1 LAPATEPLLELRQ
14 ISVRYG
20 RVAVIHALSLSTNR
34 GEVIAVLGPNGAGK
48 TTLVRSIIGL
58 VPPAEGEIRFAG
70 ETISRLRPHQVVAR
84 GIAVVPE
91 GRGIFPKMTVEENL
105 KSGLVFFDG
114 DPARLRERLE
124 DAYDRFPVLGQRRS
138 QVAGTLSGGEQSMLS
153 VSRAMMRK
161 PKLLLMDEPSL
172 GLSPKLVDQTFAIV
186 RALHREGTS
195 ILLIEQNARQ
205 ALAVC
210 DRGYILQK
218 GAIVLSGSREELVS
232 DERVQRAYF
241 AADRNSPPTPA

>member
-1 LAPATEPLLELRQ
+1 
-14 ISVRYG
+14 
-20 RVAVIHALSLSTNR
+20 
-34 GEVIAVLGPNGAGK
+34 
-48 TTLVRSIIGL
+48 
-58 VPPAEGEIRFAG
+58 
-70 ETISRLRPHQVVAR
+70 
-84 GIAVVPE
+84 
-91 GRGIFPKMTVEENL
+91 
-105 KSGLVFFDG
+105 
-114 DPARLRERLE
+114 
-124 DAYDRFPVLGQRRS
+124 
-138 QVAGTLSGGEQSMLS
+138 MLS

-218 GAIVLSGSREELVS
+218 GAIVLSGSREELAS

>member
-1 LAPATEPLLELRQ
+1 MAPATEPLLDLRQ

-20 RVAVIHALSLSTNR
+20 RVAVIHALSLTTNR

-58 VPPAEGEIRFAG
+58 VPPAEGEIRFEG
-70 ETISRLRPHQVVAR
+70 EAISRLPPHRVVAR

-114 DPARLRERLE
+114 DPARLRDRLE
-124 DAYDRFPVLGQRRS
+124 DAYARFPLLGQRRS

-241 AADRNSPPTPA
+241 AVDRNPPPTPV

>member
-1 LAPATEPLLELRQ
+1 
-14 ISVRYG
+14 
-20 RVAVIHALSLSTNR
+20 
-34 GEVIAVLGPNGAGK
+34 
-48 TTLVRSIIGL
+48 
-58 VPPAEGEIRFAG
+58 
-70 ETISRLRPHQVVAR
+70 
-84 GIAVVPE
+84 
-91 GRGIFPKMTVEENL
+91 
-105 KSGLVFFDG
+105 
-114 DPARLRERLE
+114 
-124 DAYDRFPVLGQRRS
+124 
-138 QVAGTLSGGEQSMLS
+138 
-153 VSRAMMRK
+153 MMRK

>member
-1 LAPATEPLLELRQ
+1 M
-14 ISVRYG
+14 
-20 RVAVIHALSLSTNR
+20 
-34 GEVIAVLGPNGAGK
+34 LGPNGAGK
-48 TTLVRSIIGL
+48 TTLLRSIIGL
-58 VPPAEGEIRFAG
+58 VPPAEGEIRFES

-91 GRGIFPKMTVEENL
+91 GRGIFVK
-105 KSGLVFFDG
+105 
-114 DPARLRERLE
+114 
-124 DAYDRFPVLGQRRS
+124 
-138 QVAGTLSGGEQSMLS
+138 
-153 VSRAMMRK
+153 MRK

-186 RALHREGTS
+186 RALHREGAS

-241 AADRNSPPTPA
+241 AADRNPPPTPA

>member
-1 LAPATEPLLELRQ
+1 LAPATEVLLELRQ

-20 RVAVIHALSLSTNR
+20 RVAVIHALSLTTNR

-58 VPPAEGEIRFAG
+58 VPPAEGEIRFEG
-70 ETISRLRPHQVVAR
+70 ETISRLRPHRVVAR

-91 GRGIFPKMTVEENL
+91 GRGIFVK
-105 KSGLVFFDG
+105 
-114 DPARLRERLE
+114 
-124 DAYDRFPVLGQRRS
+124 
-138 QVAGTLSGGEQSMLS
+138 
-153 VSRAMMRK
+153 MRK